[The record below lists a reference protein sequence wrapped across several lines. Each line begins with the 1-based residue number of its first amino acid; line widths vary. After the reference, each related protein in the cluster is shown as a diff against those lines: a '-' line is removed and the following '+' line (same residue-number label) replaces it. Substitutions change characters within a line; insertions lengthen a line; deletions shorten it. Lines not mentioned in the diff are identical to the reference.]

1 MVKGKR
7 FFKKCYIVAV
17 GSEKGWSPSLISKRI
32 NSNGG
37 HHQRTITKDTTH
49 VIATAKAWKKQGA
62 LIKEALAINDD
73 IDNKRKTKHKKKIH
87 IVSFTWLDD
96 SFLSEKVKGEQ
107 PFKWEFIQPKAMQ
120 NGEDA
125 DDEDSTE
132 EEDDDNE
139 PAKVQKKPNGKT
151 HAKVDGKTAA
161 KKAQEMEEQEPK
173 SHKGM
178 MAQVFEE
185 STNQYVNAKEA
196 AAIKKKQENERRIAE
211 ELAEEERKEKE
222 AKKAA
227 AAFKKGAKKCRN
239 EIFSG
244 EYSARPLQ

>member
-7 FFKKCYIVAV
+7 FFNKCYIVAV

-37 HHQRTITKDTTH
+37 HHQSKITKDTTH
-49 VIATAKAWKKQGA
+49 LVATYNAWKKQGG

-73 IDNKRKTKHKKKIH
+73 IDNKRKSKHKQKIH

-96 SFLSEKVKGEQ
+96 SWLAEKAKGEQ
-107 PFKWEFIQPKAMQ
+107 PFKWEIILPKVMQ

-125 DDEDSTE
+125 DDEDTPDE
-132 EEDDDNE
+132 ESGDNE
-139 PAKVQKKPNGKT
+139 PARTQKKPNGK
-151 HAKVDGKTAA
+151 AAVNGKAS
-161 KKAQEMEEQEPK
+161 AQNLQAVEEPR

-244 EYSARPLQ
+244 EYCGRALH